1 MAKTDT
7 HTPPSGGSSES
18 WDGPHIGPV
27 LPGETLET
35 VLKAARIS
43 DPVINRENGA
53 AYAFVP
59 EGFKLQDIS
68 DPHRLPPYIKQRVT
82 VDDADSLIQ
91 YCNRFSD
98 SRSVIIADLDAMV
111 IGAVLDW
118 HSSNQAPEDVERVL
132 VPHPCQHLAA
142 LKLRKS
148 EEFTRWAEVEGK
160 LHDQMA
166 FAEFLDENASDIF
179 DPEPAVMIEI
189 ARDLEAVQGAKFKA
203 NSRLQTG
210 ERSFSYETETHVKGD
225 LKVPQRFRLAI
236 PLFHG
241 EEPTEIEASFRFR
254 PQPDGLKLGFVWRRV
269 EYVRQAKFRE
279 IAHRVS
285 EATGLPVFHGRA
297 S

>member
-1 MAKTDT
+1 MARTDT
-7 HTPPSGGSSES
+7 TPPAET
-18 WDGPHIGPV
+18 
-27 LPGETLET
+27 LPEIALPYSAGETLET
-35 VLKAARIS
+35 VLKAARIAE
-43 DPVINRENGA
+43 PVIERGNGI

-59 EGFKLQDIS
+59 EGFKLHDIT
-68 DPHRLPPYIKQRVT
+68 DPHRLPPHIRQRIT
-82 VDDADSLIQ
+82 VDDAESLIQ
-91 YCNRFSD
+91 YANRFSD
-98 SRSVIIADLDAMV
+98 ARSVIVADLDSLS

-118 HSSNQAPEDVERVL
+118 HASSGAIDDAAQLGPLAAQ
-132 VPHPCQHLAA
+132 PCAHVAA
-142 LKLRKS
+142 LKLRQS
-148 EEFTRWAEVEGK
+148 EEYARWAAMEGT
-160 LHDQMA
+160 LHDQMV
-166 FAEFLDENASDIF
+166 FAEYLDENACDIV

-203 NSRLQTG
+203 NTRLQTG

-279 IAHRVS
+279 IAHRVA
-285 EATGLPVFHGRA
+285 ENTGLPVFHGRA
-297 S
+297 VG

>member
-1 MAKTDT
+1 MTKSETKAPQESVPAG
-7 HTPPSGGSSES
+7 PP
-18 WDGPHIGPV
+18 V
-27 LPGETLET
+27 AAPGETLET
-35 VLKAARIS
+35 VLAAARIAA
-43 DPVINRENGA
+43 PVLDLANGA

-59 EGFKLQDIS
+59 RGFELRDVS
-68 DPHRLPPYIKQRVT
+68 DPHRLPPYIKQSLV
-82 VDDADSLIQ
+82 VDDAESLIH
-91 YCNRFSD
+91 YANRFSD
-98 SRSVIIADLDAMV
+98 ARSIIIANLDTLT

-118 HSSNQAPEDVERVL
+118 HSGNQEQEYDPLAPMA
-132 VPHPCQHLAA
+132 CQHVARLV
-142 LKLRKS
+142 LRQS
-148 EEFTRWAEVEGK
+148 EEFARWAEMEGR

-166 FAEFLDENASDIF
+166 FAEFLDENASDIV

-203 NSRLQTG
+203 NTRLQTG

-236 PLFHG
+236 PLFGG

-279 IAHRVS
+279 IAYRVA
-285 EATGLPVFHGRA
+285 EHTGLPVFQGRVP
-297 S
+297 